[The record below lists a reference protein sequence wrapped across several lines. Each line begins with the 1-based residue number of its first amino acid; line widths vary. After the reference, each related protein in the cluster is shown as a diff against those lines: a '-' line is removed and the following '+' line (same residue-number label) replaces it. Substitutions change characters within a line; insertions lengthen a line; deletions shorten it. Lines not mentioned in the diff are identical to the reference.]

1 MKILSIGTGVIGTTY
16 LWKFAEAGHEARVLV
31 RAGKEHSISDSG
43 IQINY
48 VDKHNRKRITGT
60 ECFQPA
66 VFSPQNIPDD
76 NDIVIVSVHS
86 HQLDQVLEMISA
98 LNTGTVFIL
107 QNTWKCRETVNRY
120 LHPDRYIL
128 GFPHMVGGTNR
139 GGEIDTIIFDDGHT
153 RIESADSDHKK
164 KLIQP
169 LLGLLQTAGLK
180 PRPTR
185 AIENWIISHHI
196 QQASGIGLFLKYGG
210 PENVLADK
218 ARVSEMIL
226 TAREGLR
233 VCRKMGMRPLF
244 ISPINILYIPLFILV
259 PLFRKMFSAEDE
271 MSMLRG
277 HYEHGKYE
285 MMHGWSEVL
294 ETGRKLNV
302 KMPRW
307 ESFEEVI
314 KEAMAGSCEVVH
326 NNN

>member
-16 LWKFAEAGHEARVLV
+16 LWKFTEAGHEARVLV

-60 ECFQPA
+60 ELFRPA
-66 VFSPQNIPDD
+66 V
-76 NDIVIVSVHS
+76 
-86 HQLDQVLEMISA
+86 
-98 LNTGTVFIL
+98 
-107 QNTWKCRETVNRY
+107 
-120 LHPDRYIL
+120 
-128 GFPHMVGGTNR
+128 
-139 GGEIDTIIFDDGHT
+139 
-153 RIESADSDHKK
+153 
-164 KLIQP
+164 
-169 LLGLLQTAGLK
+169 
-180 PRPTR
+180 
-185 AIENWIISHHI
+185 
-196 QQASGIGLFLKYGG
+196 
-210 PENVLADK
+210 
-218 ARVSEMIL
+218 
-226 TAREGLR
+226 
-233 VCRKMGMRPLF
+233 F